1 MKKRLIAAIA
11 AAAMMISA
19 LGGLSAGASY
29 SEELSVYVNGA
40 KIDNEQYKPI
50 IVNDRTLVRLVPI
63 FDALGYDHSEM
74 DENKSVLFVQK
85 GSNAAYRFTA
95 ESNQALIGSDGG
107 DSYYLD
113 VPATLQY
120 FDVFYVPIRAFCE
133 MTGLDIEWDKVSR
146 SVYITGNKEVQPEQK
161 QLTYEEAREIAVNY
175 VNDDNILLSV
185 DKDLVSH
192 NGRQAYSFTLR
203 SKGMTGSSGTMGVT
217 VYVYADNGEVDKV
230 DEAPGSNK

>member
-1 MKKRLIAAIA
+1 MKKRVIAAIA
-11 AAAMMISA
+11 AAAMMTSA
-19 LGGLSAGASY
+19 FGGLSVGASY
-29 SEELSVYVNGA
+29 SEELAVYVNGA
-40 KIDNEQYKPI
+40 KIDNDKYKPI

-74 DENKSVLFVQK
+74 DGNKSVSFVQK
-85 GSNAAYRFTA
+85 GSNAAYKFTA
-95 ESNQALIGSDGG
+95 ESSEAIIGSDG
-107 DSYYLD
+107 SNYYHLD

-133 MTGLDIEWDKVSR
+133 MTGLDIEWDEASR

-203 SKGMTGSSGTMGVT
+203 SKSAGGSGTIGTT
-217 VYVYADNGEVDKV
+217 VYVYADNGEVNKV